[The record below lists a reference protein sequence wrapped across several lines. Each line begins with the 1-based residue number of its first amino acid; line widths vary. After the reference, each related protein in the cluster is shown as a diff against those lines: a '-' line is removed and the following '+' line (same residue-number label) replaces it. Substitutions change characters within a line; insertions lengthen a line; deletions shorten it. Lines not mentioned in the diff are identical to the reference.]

1 MRSEKGH
8 RSIKFPSRIE
18 PKPCK
23 SRCKG
28 HLGSALER
36 FWGALDAFRGVLG
49 PFGASWGHLG
59 ASLKSSWDGFGAVL
73 AAYGRFCEACFGVP
87 GHLGASL
94 GALRHDFRTKL
105 QNFILDILLCV
116 FSQFFCAIRTRGKA
130 LWCYKYSRFEPSSD
144 LDTKSFQD
152 VILKPTCPD
161 VASQNAPKSTLGGV
175 SRPLGS
181 SVVG

>member
-23 SRCKG
+23 SRCKW

-73 AAYGRFCEACFGVP
+73 AAYGRFCEACFG
-87 GHLGASL
+87 ASL

-105 QNFILDILLCV
+105 QHLRYRFTVDCYCFFPVYLCYPNAWKGSLV
-116 FSQFFCAIRTRGKA
+116 LQIH
-130 LWCYKYSRFEPSSD
+130 RFEPSSD
-144 LDTKSFQD
+144 LDTKLFQD

-161 VASQNAPKSTLGGV
+161 VASHNAPKSTLGGV